1 MMIQHGYVSTKE
13 YRIQNN
19 ESDTDPFYSY
29 TNLFL
34 QYTYMNIISER
45 KYFHGDPVVDSV
57 SIGVE
62 QHGQQDPGGGGEQHR
77 QAGHIGRPDWRPTHT
92 HTHTHARAQ
101 DQ

>member
-1 MMIQHGYVSTKE
+1 MMQLHGYVSTEE

-34 QYTYMNIISER
+34 QYTYMNIKGER
-45 KYFHGDPVVDSV
+45 KQFHGDPVVDSGSV
-57 SIGVE
+57 GVGVE
-62 QHGQQDPGGGGEQHR
+62 QHGQQDPGGGGEQHT
-77 QAGHIGRPDWRPTHT
+77 QAGHIGPWRPTRAHT
-92 HTHTHARAQ
+92 RAQ